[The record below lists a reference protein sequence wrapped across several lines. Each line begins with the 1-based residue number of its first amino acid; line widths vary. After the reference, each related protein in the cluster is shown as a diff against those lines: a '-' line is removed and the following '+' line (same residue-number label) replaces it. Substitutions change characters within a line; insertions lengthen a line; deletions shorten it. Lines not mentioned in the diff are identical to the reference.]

1 MEKIKLMTDSASD
14 ISYENERLY
23 DIQVVPFK
31 VAVGDR
37 TYISRVDIDNDMYYK
52 IMDEYEGIPMTS
64 QVTPYEFMM
73 FFEEHYKNGYTS
85 VINLSINSHGSA
97 THSNA
102 CLAAEEFY
110 SVHPEAEGR
119 FKIYNIDS
127 ATYTGAY
134 GYAIVEAGKMVKAGK
149 SAQEIAA
156 FIIDWCQN
164 VCVYFTPYSLKYAAK
179 SGRIPSLAAF
189 MGTALGIK
197 PVMRLCDHEIV
208 SAGKVR
214 SEKHIIPELSKRAF
228 AEMEPGSP
236 YLVVYGSD
244 LSCGK
249 ELEETMKAELGY
261 PAADYYQIGAAV
273 ATNSGPKVAGVIFR
287 RKKA

>member
-1 MEKIKLMTDSASD
+1 MYKIKLMTDSASD
-14 ISYENERLY
+14 ISYENEVLY

-31 VAVGDR
+31 VAVGDKS
-37 TYISRVDIDNDMYYK
+37 YVSRLDFNNDEFYQ

-64 QVTPYEFMM
+64 QVTPYEFVQ
-73 FFEEHYKNGYTS
+73 FFEEHYNNGYSS
-85 VINLSINSHGSA
+85 VINLSINSRGSA

-102 CLAAEEFY
+102 VLAAEEFFEQ
-110 SVHPEAEGR
+110 HPEAEGK

-134 GYAIVEAGKMVKAGK
+134 GYAIVEAGKMVKEGRTAE
-149 SAQEIAA
+149 EIVD
-156 FIIDWCQN
+156 FIKDWCQR

-197 PVMRLCDHEIV
+197 PVMRLFDHEIV

-214 SEKHIIPELSKRAF
+214 SEKQIIPELSRRALS
-228 AEMEPGSP
+228 EMEPNSP
-236 YLVVYGSD
+236 YCIVYGSD
-244 LSCGK
+244 IGVGR
-249 ELEETMKAELGY
+249 EMEAAMQAAVGY
-261 PAADYYQIGAAV
+261 PAADYYQIGAAI
-273 ATNSGPKVAGVIFR
+273 ATNAGPKVAGIIFR
-287 RKKA
+287 RKN

>member
-1 MEKIKLMTDSASD
+1 MFKIKLMTDSASD
-14 ISYENERLY
+14 ISYENEELY

-31 VAVGDR
+31 IAVGDKS
-37 TYISRVDIDNDMYYK
+37 YVSRLDFDNDKFYQ

-64 QVTPYEFMM
+64 QVIPYEFVQ
-73 FFEEHYKNGYTS
+73 FFEEHYNKGYSS

-102 CLAAEEFY
+102 VLAAEEFY
-110 SVHPEAEGR
+110 ALHPEAEGK

-134 GYAIVEAGKMVKAGK
+134 GYAIVEAGKMVKEGRTAE
-149 SAQEIAA
+149 EIVD
-156 FIIDWCQN
+156 FIKDWCQG

-208 SAGKVR
+208 SVGKVR
-214 SEKHIIPELSKRAF
+214 SEKHIIPELSKRALS
-228 AEMEPGSP
+228 EMEPNSP
-236 YLVVYGSD
+236 YCIVYGSD
-244 LSCGK
+244 IDIGR
-249 ELEETMKAELGY
+249 EMEAAMQAVTGY

-273 ATNSGPKVAGVIFR
+273 ATNAGPKVAGIIIK
-287 RKKA
+287 RKS